1 MGQANTSGKD
11 MKRVALATGRHTF
24 EVNLFG
30 LIARAKKCLPH
41 MRGQRRGR
49 VINVSRRR
57 QL

>member
-1 MGQANTSGKD
+1 

-41 MRGQRRGR
+41 MRGQRQGR